1 MATSVG
7 NVADSTEPTKRMLSF
22 QGLAELAH
30 REYQAGD
37 FEAAE
42 RHCMQLWRQEP
53 DNTGVLLLL
62 SSIHFQC
69 RRLDRSAH
77 FSTLAIK
84 QNPLLAEA
92 YSNLGNV
99 YKERGQ
105 LQEAI
110 EHYRHALR
118 LKPDFIDGYINLA
131 AALVAA
137 GDMEGAVQA
146 YVSALQYNPDLYCVR
161 SDLGN
166 LLKALGRLEE
176 AKACYL
182 KAIETQPNFAVA
194 WSNLGCVFNAQGEIW
209 LAIHHFE
216 KAVTLDPNFLD
227 AYINLGNVLK
237 EARIFDRAVAAYLRA
252 LSLSPNHAVVHGNLA
267 CVYYEQGLIDLAI
280 DTYRRAIELQPHFP
294 DAYCNLANAL
304 KEKGSVVEAEE
315 CYNTA
320 LRLCPTHA
328 DSLNNLANIKREQ
341 GNIEEAVRL
350 YRKAL
355 EVFPEFAAAHS
366 NLASVL
372 QQQGKLQEAL
382 MHYKEAIRISPTFA
396 DAYSNMGNTLKE
408 MQDVQ
413 GALQCYTR
421 AIQINP
427 AFADAHSNLASIHKD
442 SGNIPEAIASYR
454 TALKLKPDFPDAY
467 CNLAHCLQIVCDWT
481 DYDERMKKLVSIV
494 ADQLEKNRL
503 PSVHPHHS
511 MLYPLSH
518 SFRKAIAERHGN
530 LCLDKIN
537 VLHKPPYE
545 HPKDLKA
552 SEGRLRIG
560 YVSSDFGNHPTS
572 HLMQSIP
579 GMHNP
584 DKFEVFCYALSPD
597 DGTNFRVKVMAEANH
612 FVDLSQ
618 IPCNGKAADRIHQDG
633 IHILINMN
641 GYTKGARNELFALR
655 PAPIQAM
662 WLGYPGTSGA
672 LFMDYIITDKETS
685 PVEVAEQYSEKLAYM
700 PNTFFIGDHANMFP
714 HLKKKAVIDFKSN
727 GHIYDNRI
735 VLNGIDLKAF
745 LDSLPDVKIVKMK
758 CPDSCENADGNAA
771 LSMPVIPMNTI
782 AEAVIEMI
790 NRGQIQITIN
800 GFNISNG
807 LATTQINNKA
817 ATGEEVPRTI
827 IVTTRSQYGLPEDA
841 VVYCNFN
848 QLYKID
854 PSTLQMWANILKR
867 VPNSVLWLLRFP
879 AVGEPNIQQ
888 YAQNLGLAQNR
899 IIFSP
904 VAPKE
909 EHVRRGQLAD
919 VCLDTPLCNG
929 HTTGMDVLWA
939 GTPMVTM
946 PGETLA
952 SRVAASQLTCLGCLE
967 LIAKSRQEYEDIAVK
982 LGTDLEYLK
991 KIRGKVWKQ
1000 RISSPLFNTK
1010 QYTTD
1015 LERLYLQMWDHYA
1028 AGNKPDHMI
1037 KPVEATDQALDFSS
1051 SSDEEFEMSQ
1061 KNLRTPK
1068 NLMSSG
1074 KKSSCCQELQ
1084 YSESSSDT
1092 EDSVFVESPWQ
1103 DQQKGGVKDLKEGQ
1117 RCTKL
1122 SLPENLG
1129 QSVSKGS
1136 SDLPVRRKERSCE
1149 KGKENKL
1156 PTVAAQH
1163 SSWPESDSSEDSFE
1177 SLMERI
1183 KKRSLPRKPV
1193 LGPSTTVCQPNS
1205 AENIKPP
1212 CKDAEPLKREGVKI
1226 PRPNSTSV
1234 PEMSSKVTTPAR
1246 IPGNELVRCSQSAKT
1261 DRRLRVCSV
1270 PGCFLQD
1277 LSNPTSHYV
1286 KYFKKN
1292 KEELAQKLYS
1302 LFNSTIFEQKL
1313 PETMAIV
1320 WNKKM
1325 RKTAGYCVTGQ
1336 TGPEAKRYARIE
1348 LSEKVCD
1355 SADRLRDTLIHE
1367 VCHAATWLINGV
1379 RDGHGRFWR
1388 FYANK
1393 SAVIHPELPVVTR
1406 CHSYEINYKFI
1417 YECVQCKAKIGRHS
1431 KSLDTERFVCAF
1443 CAGQLCLSQPRGRA
1457 GTPARTQLT
1466 PFAKYVKENYGLT
1479 KREQHGLSHAEV
1491 MRKLSADFALKTRL
1505 EDAF

>member
-304 KEKGSVVEAEE
+304 KEKGSVAEAEE

-427 AFADAHSNLASIHKD
+427 AFADAHSNLASIHK
-442 SGNIPEAIASYR
+442 
-454 TALKLKPDFPDAY
+454 
-467 CNLAHCLQIVCDWT
+467 IVCDWT

-552 SEGRLRIG
+552 SEGRLRVG

-612 FVDLSQ
+612 FIDLSQ

-672 LFMDYIITDKETS
+672 LFMDYIITDQETS
-685 PVEVAEQYSEKLAYM
+685 PVDVAEQYSEKLAYM

-758 CPDSCENADGNAA
+758 CPDSGDNADSNAA

-888 YAQNLGLAQNR
+888 YAQNMGLPQNR

-952 SRVAASQLTCLGCLE
+952 SRVAASQLTCLGCLD

-991 KIRGKVWKQ
+991 KIRSKVWKQ

-1010 QYTTD
+1010 QYTME

-1028 AGNKPDHMI
+1028 AGNKPDHMV
-1037 KPVEATDQALDFSS
+1037 KPI
-1051 SSDEEFEMSQ
+1051 
-1061 KNLRTPK
+1061 
-1068 NLMSSG
+1068 
-1074 KKSSCCQELQ
+1074 
-1084 YSESSSDT
+1084 ESN
-1092 EDSVFVESPWQ
+1092 ES
-1103 DQQKGGVKDLKEGQ
+1103 
-1117 RCTKL
+1117 
-1122 SLPENLG
+1122 
-1129 QSVSKGS
+1129 
-1136 SDLPVRRKERSCE
+1136 
-1149 KGKENKL
+1149 
-1156 PTVAAQH
+1156 A
-1163 SSWPESDSSEDSFE
+1163 
-1177 SLMERI
+1177 
-1183 KKRSLPRKPV
+1183 
-1193 LGPSTTVCQPNS
+1193 
-1205 AENIKPP
+1205 
-1212 CKDAEPLKREGVKI
+1212 
-1226 PRPNSTSV
+1226 
-1234 PEMSSKVTTPAR
+1234 
-1246 IPGNELVRCSQSAKT
+1246 
-1261 DRRLRVCSV
+1261 
-1270 PGCFLQD
+1270 
-1277 LSNPTSHYV
+1277 
-1286 KYFKKN
+1286 
-1292 KEELAQKLYS
+1292 
-1302 LFNSTIFEQKL
+1302 
-1313 PETMAIV
+1313 
-1320 WNKKM
+1320 
-1325 RKTAGYCVTGQ
+1325 
-1336 TGPEAKRYARIE
+1336 
-1348 LSEKVCD
+1348 
-1355 SADRLRDTLIHE
+1355 
-1367 VCHAATWLINGV
+1367 
-1379 RDGHGRFWR
+1379 
-1388 FYANK
+1388 
-1393 SAVIHPELPVVTR
+1393 
-1406 CHSYEINYKFI
+1406 
-1417 YECVQCKAKIGRHS
+1417 
-1431 KSLDTERFVCAF
+1431 
-1443 CAGQLCLSQPRGRA
+1443 
-1457 GTPARTQLT
+1457 
-1466 PFAKYVKENYGLT
+1466 
-1479 KREQHGLSHAEV
+1479 
-1491 MRKLSADFALKTRL
+1491 
-1505 EDAF
+1505 

>member
-1 MATSVG
+1 MASSVG
-7 NVADSTEPTKRMLSF
+7 NVADSTEPTKQRMLSF

-30 REYQAGD
+30 REYQSGD

-84 QNPLLAEA
+84 QNPMLAEA

-237 EARIFDRAVAAYLRA
+237 EARIFDRAVAGYLRA

-304 KEKGSVVEAEE
+304 KEKGNVSEAEE

-341 GNIEEAVRL
+341 GNIEDAVQL

-408 MQDVQ
+408 MQDIQ

-481 DYDERMKKLVSIV
+481 DYDDRMKKLVSIV
-494 ADQLEKNRL
+494 ADQLDKNRL

-518 SFRKAIAERHGN
+518 GFRKAIAERHGN
-530 LCLDKIN
+530 LCLDKVQALIKIN
-537 VLHKPPYE
+537 ALHKPAFEY
-545 HPKDLKA
+545 PKDLKA
-552 SEGRLRIG
+552 SAGRLRVG

-579 GMHNP
+579 GMHSSE
-584 DKFEVFCYALSPD
+584 KFEVFCYALSPD
-597 DGTNFRVKVMAEANH
+597 DNTNFRVKVVAEANH
-612 FVDLSQ
+612 FTDLSQ
-618 IPCNGKAADRIHQDG
+618 LPCNSKAADRIHQDG
-633 IHILINMN
+633 LHILVNMN

-655 PAPIQAM
+655 PAPIQCM

-672 LFMDYIITDKETS
+672 PFMDYIVSDKETS
-685 PVEVAEQYSEKLAYM
+685 PFEVAEQYSEKLAYM
-700 PNTFFIGDHANMFP
+700 PHTFFIGDHANMFP

-727 GHIYDNRI
+727 GHIFDNRI

-745 LDSLPDVKIVKMK
+745 LDSLPDVKVVKMR
-758 CPDSCENADGNAA
+758 CASGDSGVAETNGA
-771 LSMPVIPMNTI
+771 LSMPVIPMNTA
-782 AEAVIEMI
+782 AEAIINMI
-790 NRGQIQITIN
+790 NQGQIQVTIN
-800 GFNISNG
+800 GFTVSNG
-807 LATTQINNKA
+807 LATTQILPLEVVVVSGSVSLQINNKA

-827 IVTTRSQYGLPEDA
+827 VVTTRSQYGLPEDSI
-841 VVYCNFN
+841 VYCNFN

-854 PSTLQMWANILKR
+854 PPTLQMWANILKR

-888 YAQNLGLAQNR
+888 YAQNFGLPGSR

-952 SRVAASQLTCLGCLE
+952 SRVAASQLQCLGCPE
-967 LIAKSRQEYEDIAVK
+967 LIAHTRQEYEDVAVK
-982 LGTDLEYLK
+982 LGCDMEYLK
-991 KIRGKVWKQ
+991 MIRSRVWKQ
-1000 RISSPLFNTK
+1000 RICSPLFNTK
-1010 QYTTD
+1010 QYTMD
-1015 LERLYLQMWDHYA
+1015 LEKLYLQMWERHA
-1028 AGNKPDHMI
+1028 SGSKPDHLV
-1037 KPVEATDQALDFSS
+1037 KLQPVES
-1051 SSDEEFEMSQ
+1051 
-1061 KNLRTPK
+1061 
-1068 NLMSSG
+1068 
-1074 KKSSCCQELQ
+1074 
-1084 YSESSSDT
+1084 SES
-1092 EDSVFVESPWQ
+1092 
-1103 DQQKGGVKDLKEGQ
+1103 
-1117 RCTKL
+1117 
-1122 SLPENLG
+1122 
-1129 QSVSKGS
+1129 
-1136 SDLPVRRKERSCE
+1136 
-1149 KGKENKL
+1149 
-1156 PTVAAQH
+1156 A
-1163 SSWPESDSSEDSFE
+1163 
-1177 SLMERI
+1177 
-1183 KKRSLPRKPV
+1183 
-1193 LGPSTTVCQPNS
+1193 
-1205 AENIKPP
+1205 
-1212 CKDAEPLKREGVKI
+1212 
-1226 PRPNSTSV
+1226 
-1234 PEMSSKVTTPAR
+1234 
-1246 IPGNELVRCSQSAKT
+1246 
-1261 DRRLRVCSV
+1261 
-1270 PGCFLQD
+1270 
-1277 LSNPTSHYV
+1277 
-1286 KYFKKN
+1286 
-1292 KEELAQKLYS
+1292 
-1302 LFNSTIFEQKL
+1302 
-1313 PETMAIV
+1313 
-1320 WNKKM
+1320 
-1325 RKTAGYCVTGQ
+1325 
-1336 TGPEAKRYARIE
+1336 
-1348 LSEKVCD
+1348 
-1355 SADRLRDTLIHE
+1355 
-1367 VCHAATWLINGV
+1367 
-1379 RDGHGRFWR
+1379 
-1388 FYANK
+1388 
-1393 SAVIHPELPVVTR
+1393 
-1406 CHSYEINYKFI
+1406 
-1417 YECVQCKAKIGRHS
+1417 
-1431 KSLDTERFVCAF
+1431 
-1443 CAGQLCLSQPRGRA
+1443 
-1457 GTPARTQLT
+1457 
-1466 PFAKYVKENYGLT
+1466 
-1479 KREQHGLSHAEV
+1479 
-1491 MRKLSADFALKTRL
+1491 
-1505 EDAF
+1505 

>member
-1 MATSVG
+1 
-7 NVADSTEPTKRMLSF
+7 
-22 QGLAELAH
+22 
-30 REYQAGD
+30 
-37 FEAAE
+37 
-42 RHCMQLWRQEP
+42 MQLWRQEP

-166 LLKALGRLEE
+166 LLKALGHLEE

-182 KAIETQPNFAVA
+182 KAIETQPNFSVA

-252 LSLSPNHAVVHGNLA
+252 LSLSQIMQWYMATWL
-267 CVYYEQGLIDLAI
+267 VY
-280 DTYRRAIELQPHFP
+280 TM
-294 DAYCNLANAL
+294 
-304 KEKGSVVEAEE
+304 K
-315 CYNTA
+315 
-320 LRLCPTHA
+320 
-328 DSLNNLANIKREQ
+328 Q

-518 SFRKAIAERHGN
+518 GFRKAIAERHGN

-545 HPKDLKA
+545 HPKDLKL
-552 SEGRLRIG
+552 SDGQLRVG

-597 DGTNFRVKVMAEANH
+597 DGTIFRVKAMAEANH
-612 FVDLSQ
+612 FIDLSQ

-633 IHILINMN
+633 IHILVNMN

-672 LFMDYIITDKETS
+672 LFMDYIITDQETS
-685 PVEVAEQYSEKLAYM
+685 PAEVAEQYSEKLAYM
-700 PNTFFIGDHANMFP
+700 PHTFFIGDHANMFP

-758 CPDSCENADGNAA
+758 CPDGGDKTDSSNTA

-800 GFNISNG
+800 GFSISNG

-817 ATGEEVPRTI
+817 ATGEEVPHTI

-841 VVYCNFN
+841 IMYCNFN

-854 PSTLQMWANILKR
+854 PSTLQMWAIILKR

-888 YAQNLGLAQNR
+888 YAQNMGLPQNR

-967 LIAKSRQEYEDIAVK
+967 LIAKNRQEYEDIAVK
-982 LGTDLEYLK
+982 LETDLEYLK

-1010 QYTTD
+1010 QYTME
-1015 LERLYLQMWDHYA
+1015 LEWLYLQMWEHYA

-1037 KPVEATDQALDFSS
+1037 KPVEV
-1051 SSDEEFEMSQ
+1051 
-1061 KNLRTPK
+1061 
-1068 NLMSSG
+1068 
-1074 KKSSCCQELQ
+1074 
-1084 YSESSSDT
+1084 T
-1092 EDSVFVESPWQ
+1092 E
-1103 DQQKGGVKDLKEGQ
+1103 
-1117 RCTKL
+1117 
-1122 SLPENLG
+1122 
-1129 QSVSKGS
+1129 
-1136 SDLPVRRKERSCE
+1136 
-1149 KGKENKL
+1149 
-1156 PTVAAQH
+1156 
-1163 SSWPESDSSEDSFE
+1163 
-1177 SLMERI
+1177 
-1183 KKRSLPRKPV
+1183 
-1193 LGPSTTVCQPNS
+1193 
-1205 AENIKPP
+1205 
-1212 CKDAEPLKREGVKI
+1212 
-1226 PRPNSTSV
+1226 
-1234 PEMSSKVTTPAR
+1234 
-1246 IPGNELVRCSQSAKT
+1246 
-1261 DRRLRVCSV
+1261 
-1270 PGCFLQD
+1270 
-1277 LSNPTSHYV
+1277 
-1286 KYFKKN
+1286 
-1292 KEELAQKLYS
+1292 
-1302 LFNSTIFEQKL
+1302 
-1313 PETMAIV
+1313 
-1320 WNKKM
+1320 
-1325 RKTAGYCVTGQ
+1325 
-1336 TGPEAKRYARIE
+1336 
-1348 LSEKVCD
+1348 
-1355 SADRLRDTLIHE
+1355 
-1367 VCHAATWLINGV
+1367 
-1379 RDGHGRFWR
+1379 
-1388 FYANK
+1388 
-1393 SAVIHPELPVVTR
+1393 
-1406 CHSYEINYKFI
+1406 
-1417 YECVQCKAKIGRHS
+1417 
-1431 KSLDTERFVCAF
+1431 
-1443 CAGQLCLSQPRGRA
+1443 
-1457 GTPARTQLT
+1457 
-1466 PFAKYVKENYGLT
+1466 
-1479 KREQHGLSHAEV
+1479 
-1491 MRKLSADFALKTRL
+1491 
-1505 EDAF
+1505 

>member
-1 MATSVG
+1 
-7 NVADSTEPTKRMLSF
+7 VA
-22 QGLAELAH
+22 
-30 REYQAGD
+30 
-37 FEAAE
+37 
-42 RHCMQLWRQEP
+42 
-53 DNTGVLLLL
+53 
-62 SSIHFQC
+62 
-69 RRLDRSAH
+69 
-77 FSTLAIK
+77 
-84 QNPLLAEA
+84 
-92 YSNLGNV
+92 
-99 YKERGQ
+99 
-105 LQEAI
+105 
-110 EHYRHALR
+110 
-118 LKPDFIDGYINLA
+118 
-131 AALVAA
+131 
-137 GDMEGAVQA
+137 
-146 YVSALQYNPDLYCVR
+146 
-161 SDLGN
+161 
-166 LLKALGRLEE
+166 
-176 AKACYL
+176 
-182 KAIETQPNFAVA
+182 
-194 WSNLGCVFNAQGEIW
+194 
-209 LAIHHFE
+209 
-216 KAVTLDPNFLD
+216 
-227 AYINLGNVLK
+227 
-237 EARIFDRAVAAYLRA
+237 
-252 LSLSPNHAVVHGNLA
+252 
-267 CVYYEQGLIDLAI
+267 
-280 DTYRRAIELQPHFP
+280 
-294 DAYCNLANAL
+294 
-304 KEKGSVVEAEE
+304 EAEE

-467 CNLAHCLQIVCDWT
+467 CNLAHCLQI
-481 DYDERMKKLVSIV
+481 
-494 ADQLEKNRL
+494 
-503 PSVHPHHS
+503 
-511 MLYPLSH
+511 
-518 SFRKAIAERHGN
+518 
-530 LCLDKIN
+530 N

-552 SEGRLRIG
+552 SEGRLRVG

-612 FVDLSQ
+612 FIDLSQ

-672 LFMDYIITDKETS
+672 LFMDYIITDQETS
-685 PVEVAEQYSEKLAYM
+685 PVDVAEQYSEKLAYM

-758 CPDSCENADGNAA
+758 CPDSGDNADSNAA

-888 YAQNLGLAQNR
+888 YAQNMGLPQNR

-991 KIRGKVWKQ
+991 KIRSKVWKQ

-1010 QYTTD
+1010 QYTME

-1028 AGNKPDHMI
+1028 AGNKPDHMV
-1037 KPVEATDQALDFSS
+1037 KPI
-1051 SSDEEFEMSQ
+1051 
-1061 KNLRTPK
+1061 
-1068 NLMSSG
+1068 
-1074 KKSSCCQELQ
+1074 
-1084 YSESSSDT
+1084 ESN
-1092 EDSVFVESPWQ
+1092 ES
-1103 DQQKGGVKDLKEGQ
+1103 
-1117 RCTKL
+1117 
-1122 SLPENLG
+1122 
-1129 QSVSKGS
+1129 
-1136 SDLPVRRKERSCE
+1136 
-1149 KGKENKL
+1149 
-1156 PTVAAQH
+1156 A
-1163 SSWPESDSSEDSFE
+1163 
-1177 SLMERI
+1177 
-1183 KKRSLPRKPV
+1183 
-1193 LGPSTTVCQPNS
+1193 
-1205 AENIKPP
+1205 
-1212 CKDAEPLKREGVKI
+1212 
-1226 PRPNSTSV
+1226 
-1234 PEMSSKVTTPAR
+1234 
-1246 IPGNELVRCSQSAKT
+1246 
-1261 DRRLRVCSV
+1261 
-1270 PGCFLQD
+1270 
-1277 LSNPTSHYV
+1277 
-1286 KYFKKN
+1286 
-1292 KEELAQKLYS
+1292 
-1302 LFNSTIFEQKL
+1302 
-1313 PETMAIV
+1313 
-1320 WNKKM
+1320 
-1325 RKTAGYCVTGQ
+1325 
-1336 TGPEAKRYARIE
+1336 
-1348 LSEKVCD
+1348 
-1355 SADRLRDTLIHE
+1355 
-1367 VCHAATWLINGV
+1367 
-1379 RDGHGRFWR
+1379 
-1388 FYANK
+1388 
-1393 SAVIHPELPVVTR
+1393 
-1406 CHSYEINYKFI
+1406 
-1417 YECVQCKAKIGRHS
+1417 
-1431 KSLDTERFVCAF
+1431 
-1443 CAGQLCLSQPRGRA
+1443 
-1457 GTPARTQLT
+1457 
-1466 PFAKYVKENYGLT
+1466 
-1479 KREQHGLSHAEV
+1479 
-1491 MRKLSADFALKTRL
+1491 
-1505 EDAF
+1505 

>member
-1 MATSVG
+1 LVAECGSNVPTS
-7 NVADSTEPTKRMLSF
+7 R
-22 QGLAELAH
+22 LAELAH
-30 REYQAGD
+30 REYQSGD

-84 QNPLLAEA
+84 QNSMLAEA

-146 YVSALQYNPDLYCVR
+146 YVSALQYNPPSTKSNVL
-161 SDLGN
+161 
-166 LLKALGRLEE
+166 
-176 AKACYL
+176 ACYL

-237 EARIFDRAVAAYLRA
+237 EARIFDRAVAGYLRA

-304 KEKGSVVEAEE
+304 KEKGNVSEAEE

-341 GNIEEAVRL
+341 GNIEDAVQL

-382 MHYKEAIRISPTFA
+382 MHYKEAIRS
-396 DAYSNMGNTLKE
+396 
-408 MQDVQ
+408 
-413 GALQCYTR
+413 
-421 AIQINP
+421 
-427 AFADAHSNLASIHKD
+427 
-442 SGNIPEAIASYR
+442 
-454 TALKLKPDFPDAY
+454 PDFPDAY
-467 CNLAHCLQIVCDWT
+467 CNLAHFLSSPQIVCDWT

-494 ADQLEKNRL
+494 ADQLDKNRL

-518 SFRKAIAERHGN
+518 GFRKAIAERHGN

-537 VLHKPPYE
+537 ALHKPAFEY
-545 HPKDLKA
+545 PKDLKA
-552 SEGRLRIG
+552 SAGRLRVG

-579 GMHNP
+579 GMHNS

-597 DGTNFRVKVMAEANH
+597 DNTNFRVKVVAEH
-612 FVDLSQ
+612 FRVKIKILSLPSHL
-618 IPCNGKAADRIHQDG
+618 PCNGKAADRIHQDG
-633 IHILINMN
+633 LHILVNMN

-655 PAPIQAM
+655 PAPIQCM

-672 LFMDYIITDKETS
+672 PFMDYIVSDKETS
-685 PVEVAEQYSEKLAYM
+685 PFEVAEQYSEKLAYM
-700 PNTFFIGDHANMFP
+700 PHTFFIGDHANMFP

-727 GHIYDNRI
+727 GHIFDNRI

-745 LDSLPDVKIVKMK
+745 LDSLPDVKVVKMK
-758 CPDSCENADGNAA
+758 CSIGESGAAETNGA
-771 LSMPVIPMNTI
+771 LSMPVIPMNTA
-782 AEAVIEMI
+782 AEAIINMI
-790 NRGQIQITIN
+790 NQGQIQVTIN
-800 GFNISNG
+800 GFTVSNG
-807 LATTQINNKA
+807 LATTQLNNKA

-827 IVTTRSQYGLPEDA
+827 VVTTRSQYGLPEDSI
-841 VVYCNFN
+841 VYCNFN

-854 PSTLQMWANILKR
+854 PPTLQMWANILKR

-888 YAQNLGLAQNR
+888 YAQNFGLPGSR

-952 SRVAASQLTCLGCLE
+952 SRVAASQLQCLGCPE
-967 LIAKSRQEYEDIAVK
+967 LIAHTRQEYEDVAVK
-982 LGTDLEYLK
+982 LGCDMEYLK
-991 KIRGKVWKQ
+991 MIRSRVWKQ
-1000 RISSPLFNTK
+1000 RICSPLFNTK
-1010 QYTTD
+1010 QYTMD
-1015 LERLYLQMWDHYA
+1015 LEKLYLQMWERHA
-1028 AGNKPDHMI
+1028 SGGKPDHLV
-1037 KPVEATDQALDFSS
+1037 KLQPVES
-1051 SSDEEFEMSQ
+1051 
-1061 KNLRTPK
+1061 
-1068 NLMSSG
+1068 
-1074 KKSSCCQELQ
+1074 
-1084 YSESSSDT
+1084 SES
-1092 EDSVFVESPWQ
+1092 
-1103 DQQKGGVKDLKEGQ
+1103 
-1117 RCTKL
+1117 
-1122 SLPENLG
+1122 
-1129 QSVSKGS
+1129 
-1136 SDLPVRRKERSCE
+1136 
-1149 KGKENKL
+1149 
-1156 PTVAAQH
+1156 A
-1163 SSWPESDSSEDSFE
+1163 
-1177 SLMERI
+1177 
-1183 KKRSLPRKPV
+1183 
-1193 LGPSTTVCQPNS
+1193 
-1205 AENIKPP
+1205 
-1212 CKDAEPLKREGVKI
+1212 
-1226 PRPNSTSV
+1226 
-1234 PEMSSKVTTPAR
+1234 
-1246 IPGNELVRCSQSAKT
+1246 
-1261 DRRLRVCSV
+1261 
-1270 PGCFLQD
+1270 
-1277 LSNPTSHYV
+1277 
-1286 KYFKKN
+1286 
-1292 KEELAQKLYS
+1292 
-1302 LFNSTIFEQKL
+1302 
-1313 PETMAIV
+1313 
-1320 WNKKM
+1320 
-1325 RKTAGYCVTGQ
+1325 
-1336 TGPEAKRYARIE
+1336 
-1348 LSEKVCD
+1348 
-1355 SADRLRDTLIHE
+1355 
-1367 VCHAATWLINGV
+1367 
-1379 RDGHGRFWR
+1379 
-1388 FYANK
+1388 
-1393 SAVIHPELPVVTR
+1393 
-1406 CHSYEINYKFI
+1406 
-1417 YECVQCKAKIGRHS
+1417 
-1431 KSLDTERFVCAF
+1431 
-1443 CAGQLCLSQPRGRA
+1443 
-1457 GTPARTQLT
+1457 
-1466 PFAKYVKENYGLT
+1466 
-1479 KREQHGLSHAEV
+1479 
-1491 MRKLSADFALKTRL
+1491 
-1505 EDAF
+1505 